1 MSSTVLKTIAQHRLR
16 NPLMASS
23 CQPATDQA
31 AEDSKTNENSAPLQ
45 LRQPLAQLLPVEVS
59 VSTFSIP
66 LSLSLCLSL
75 SHTAFSSGHS
85 YLKQGA
91 PFKAKHF
98 LHTRLA
104 LDSLS
109 LVTWQQNVNCAEKLY
124 YDCNVSHANGMM
136 TAAAWNSSSGTAW
149 KSTTFGS
156 GSRRAVGIYVRGNG
170 R

>member
-66 LSLSLCLSL
+66 LSLSLCPSLSLSLSFSLSLSRSLFL

-104 LDSLS
+104 LEALS
-109 LVTWQQNVNCAEKLY
+109 LVTWQQNVNAQRSY
-124 YDCNVSHANGMM
+124 TM
-136 TAAAWNSSSGTAW
+136 TAMCLMQME
-149 KSTTFGS
+149 
-156 GSRRAVGIYVRGNG
+156 
-170 R
+170 